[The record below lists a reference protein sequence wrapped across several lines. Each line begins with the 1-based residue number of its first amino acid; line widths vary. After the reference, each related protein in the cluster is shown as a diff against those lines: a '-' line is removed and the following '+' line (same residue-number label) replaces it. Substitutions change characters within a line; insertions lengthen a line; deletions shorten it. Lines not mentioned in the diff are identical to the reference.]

1 MNAVRLSSVAVLC
14 VAVLA
19 GCGAR
24 DPYAKYKLGA
34 ARDAVAAAIDA
45 TGGLKAW
52 ENVGTIRADALVT
65 LYDASGSPRTNRM
78 KLVVDVR
85 GGRIEAVAAEA
96 AGWWS
101 AVVTRRGEIA
111 LTQHEGQLSAPA
123 KQQVG
128 WALSMILH
136 RLTGPANLL
145 YGVEKPGAVSPA
157 VVAGERVTRV
167 QVIGY
172 APDAVADYFL
182 IDGGTL
188 RYVTA
193 GDDRPGRGGTITRLT
208 CRPSGGLALPE
219 KIEIFKIGQH
229 VLLGDE
235 SLLEATLS
243 AVTVE

>member
-1 MNAVRLSSVAVLC
+1 MNAVRLSSVAILC
-14 VAVLA
+14 VSVLG
-19 GCGAR
+19 GCAK

-34 ARDAVAAAIDA
+34 ARDTVAAAIDA
-45 TGGLKAW
+45 TGGLEAW

-65 LYDASGSPRTNRM
+65 LYDSSGSPRTNRM

-101 AVVTRRGEIA
+101 AVVTRRGEIT

-182 IDGGTL
+182 TDGGTL

-208 CRPSGGLALPE
+208 GRPSAGRIALPE

-229 VLLGDE
+229 VLLGE
-235 SLLEATLS
+235 EPLLEATLS